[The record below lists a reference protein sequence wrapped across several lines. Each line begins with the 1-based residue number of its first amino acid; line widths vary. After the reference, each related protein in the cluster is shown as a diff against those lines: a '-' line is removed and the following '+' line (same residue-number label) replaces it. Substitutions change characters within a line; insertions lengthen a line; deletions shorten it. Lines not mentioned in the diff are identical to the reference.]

1 MWKTHYFSDD
11 FFLLLFFGP
20 KDQKNLK
27 VSFATSFIF
36 VCFRMG
42 FAMQIKLEI
51 EKWLI
56 VQFFTKKVRILAI
69 IDEIRCMTFSIFQD
83 SVSLFCRCFV
93 AVLFWHLAFSTIFGR
108 APGRMNFF
116 FSKAPIFRVLFFL
129 WVSLPQNLKA

>member
-20 KDQKNLK
+20 KDQKKLK
-27 VSFATSFIF
+27 VSFATLFIF
-36 VCFRMG
+36 GCFRMG

-69 IDEIRCMTFSIFQD
+69 INEIRCMTFSIFQD

-108 APGRMNFF
+108 APGRMIFFF

-129 WVSLPQNLKA
+129 WVSFPQEPK

>member
-20 KDQKNLK
+20 KDQKKLK

-36 VCFRMG
+36 GCFRMG

-69 IDEIRCMTFSIFQD
+69 INEIRHDLFHFSRFC
-83 SVSLFCRCFV
+83 VAVLSLFCCCFIL
-93 AVLFWHLAFSTIFGR
+93 ASCLFDH
-108 APGRMNFF
+108 
-116 FSKAPIFRVLFFL
+116 FR
-129 WVSLPQNLKA
+129 